1 MTVFFHRTITT
12 ILVLSLSYLSLT
24 HATDELPG
32 SSSTPVLH
40 IAGLAGEWE
49 IQEEDK
55 SYTVTLDNEGTGPY
69 TWQGGRIVTIEFSDR
84 KWMGTWQQTGNDR
97 EGGFELLLSE
107 NNMEAKGVWWY
118 TRVGDRKNIPPRQW
132 GGSYVW
138 KRLSSSFV
146 PFGAESFTE
155 RQSAIIAASV
165 VSHRRLMHT
174 SQGLKTTRWNQ

>member
-32 SSSTPVLH
+32 PSSTPVLH

-84 KWMGTWQQTGNDR
+84 KWMGTWQKTGNDR

-138 KRLSSSFV
+138 KRLSSLSS
-146 PFGAESFTE
+146 PSEPNPLPNA
-155 RQSAIIAASV
+155 
-165 VSHRRLMHT
+165 
-174 SQGLKTTRWNQ
+174 NQP